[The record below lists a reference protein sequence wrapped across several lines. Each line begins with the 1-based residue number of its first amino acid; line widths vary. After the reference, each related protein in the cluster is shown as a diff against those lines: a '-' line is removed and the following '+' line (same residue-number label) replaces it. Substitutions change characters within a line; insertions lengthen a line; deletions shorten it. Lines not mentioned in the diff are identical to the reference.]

1 MNNEVSKVL
10 KILVPSLYINGLP
23 NLSMSKVHRNVKFI
37 VYTLGLYPFH
47 IRRDL
52 KRSNQHFVTLVV
64 VLKEFQNNLFHML
77 HSLVRIL
84 WDPDVPLAGKGCFLL
99 FITNFLIQVANQAK
113 R

>member
-23 NLSMSKVHRNVKFI
+23 NLSMSKVHKNVKFI

-52 KRSNQHFVTLVV
+52 KRSN
-64 VLKEFQNNLFHML
+64 
-77 HSLVRIL
+77 
-84 WDPDVPLAGKGCFLL
+84 
-99 FITNFLIQVANQAK
+99 
-113 R
+113 